1 MKFKQVT
8 LFGATG
14 LIGSYLLEFLLK
26 DSETHLINVVGR
38 NPFHLQHDKIN
49 NIVID
54 FQDLSS
60 ISDSITG
67 SEVVFVSI
75 GTTMSKVNRDKQ
87 KYKSVDFDIIFN
99 VANACKQKNISQL
112 IYVSSLGANS
122 NSSNFYLRLK
132 GEIDEA
138 IAELNL
144 NSTSVF
150 RPSVLLGKRNES
162 RPGEKILQL
171 VMPLLDFIIPSD
183 SKAIKAEDVAKSM
196 LNTIKNYTIR
206 YEWNGVRGKSF
217 TYNNYRVG
225 DRIPVSVSINAN

>member
-8 LFGATG
+8 LFGASG

-26 DSETHLINVVGR
+26 DSDIHLINVVGR

-54 FQDLSS
+54 FEDVSS
-60 ISDSITG
+60 ISNSITG
-67 SEVVFVSI
+67 SEAVFVSI
-75 GTTMSKVNRDKQ
+75 GTTMSKVNGDKI

-99 VANACKQKNISQL
+99 IANACKQKNINQF

-122 NSSNFYLRLK
+122 SSSNFYLRLK

-138 IAELNL
+138 VAKLNL

-162 RPGEKILQL
+162 RPGEKIMQF
-171 VMPLLDFIIPSD
+171 VMPLLDFMIPSN

-196 LNTIKNYTIR
+196 LNTTKNY
-206 YEWNGVRGKSF
+206 KSGLHIYQ
-217 TYNNYRVG
+217 YNQIK
-225 DRIPVSVSINAN
+225 DL

>member
-26 DSETHLINVVGR
+26 DSDIHLINVVGR

-54 FQDLSS
+54 FEDVSS
-60 ISDSITG
+60 ISNSITG
-67 SEVVFVSI
+67 SEAVFVSI
-75 GTTMSKVNRDKQ
+75 GTTMSKVNGDKI

-99 VANACKQKNISQL
+99 IANACKQKNINQF
-112 IYVSSLGANS
+112 IYVSSLGANA

-138 IAELNL
+138 VAKLNL

-150 RPSVLLGKRNES
+150 RPSVLLGKRNEF
-162 RPGEKILQL
+162 RPGEKIMQF
-171 VMPLLDFIIPSD
+171 VMPLLDFMIPSN

-196 LNTIKNYTIR
+196 LNTTKNY
-206 YEWNGVRGKSF
+206 KSGLHIYQ
-217 TYNNYRVG
+217 YNQIK
-225 DRIPVSVSINAN
+225 DL

>member
-14 LIGSYLLEFLLK
+14 LIGGYLLKFLLK
-26 DSETHLINVVGR
+26 DSDIHLINLVGR
-38 NPFHLQHDKIN
+38 KPFHLQHDKIN

-54 FQDLSS
+54 FEDFSS
-60 ISDSITG
+60 ILNSVSG
-67 SEVVFVSI
+67 SEIVFVSI
-75 GTTMSKVNRDKQ
+75 GTTMSKVNGDKQ

-99 VANACKQKNISQL
+99 IAKACKQKNVRQL

-150 RPSVLLGKRNES
+150 RPSVLLGKRNEP
-162 RPGEKILQL
+162 RPGEKILQF

-196 LNTIKNYTIR
+196 LNNSKNYKSGFHIFQYNQIKNI
-206 YEWNGVRGKSF
+206 
-217 TYNNYRVG
+217 
-225 DRIPVSVSINAN
+225 

>member
-14 LIGSYLLEFLLK
+14 LIGGYLLEFLLK
-26 DSETHLINVVGR
+26 DSEIHLINIVGR

-54 FQDLSS
+54 FEDVSS
-60 ISDSITG
+60 ISNSITG
-67 SEVVFVSI
+67 SEAVFVSI
-75 GTTMSKVNRDKQ
+75 GTTMSKVNGDKI

-99 VANACKQKNISQL
+99 IANACKQKNINQF
-112 IYVSSLGANS
+112 IYVSSLGANP

-138 IAELNL
+138 VAKLNL
-144 NSTSVF
+144 NSTYIF
-150 RPSVLLGKRNES
+150 RPSILLGKRNES
-162 RPGEKILQL
+162 RPGEKIMQF
-171 VMPLLDFIIPSD
+171 VMPLLDFMIPSN

-196 LNTIKNYTIR
+196 LNTIKNY
-206 YEWNGVRGKSF
+206 KSGLHIYQ
-217 TYNNYRVG
+217 YNQ
-225 DRIPVSVSINAN
+225 IKEL

>member
-1 MKFKQVT
+1 
-8 LFGATG
+8 LEPTG

-26 DSETHLINVVGR
+26 DSDIHLINVVGR

-54 FQDLSS
+54 FEDVSS
-60 ISDSITG
+60 ISNSITG
-67 SEVVFVSI
+67 SEAVFVSI
-75 GTTMSKVNRDKQ
+75 GTTMSKVNGDKI

-99 VANACKQKNISQL
+99 IANACKQKNINQF
-112 IYVSSLGANS
+112 IYVSSLGANA

-138 IAELNL
+138 VAKLNL

-162 RPGEKILQL
+162 RPGEKIMQFI
-171 VMPLLDFIIPSD
+171 MPLLDFMIPSN
-183 SKAIKAEDVAKSM
+183 SKAIKAKDVAKSM
-196 LNTIKNYTIR
+196 FNTSKNYKS
-206 YEWNGVRGKSF
+206 GVRIYH
-217 TYNNYRVG
+217 YNE
-225 DRIPVSVSINAN
+225 IKEL

>member
-26 DSETHLINVVGR
+26 DSDIHLINVVGR

-54 FQDLSS
+54 FEDVSS
-60 ISDSITG
+60 ISNSITG

-75 GTTMSKVNRDKQ
+75 GTTMSKVNGDKI

-99 VANACKQKNISQL
+99 IANACKQKNINQF

-122 NSSNFYLRLK
+122 SSSNFYLRLK

-138 IAELNL
+138 VAKLNL

-162 RPGEKILQL
+162 RPGEKIMQF
-171 VMPLLDFIIPSD
+171 VMPLLDFMIPSN

-196 LNTIKNYTIR
+196 LNTTKNY
-206 YEWNGVRGKSF
+206 KSGLHIYQ
-217 TYNNYRVG
+217 YNQIK
-225 DRIPVSVSINAN
+225 DL

>member
-26 DSETHLINVVGR
+26 DSDIHLINVVGR
-38 NPFHLQHDKIN
+38 NPFHLEHDKIN

-54 FQDLSS
+54 FEDVSS
-60 ISDSITG
+60 ISNSVTG
-67 SEVVFVSI
+67 SEAVFVSI
-75 GTTMSKVNRDKQ
+75 GTTMSKVNGDKI

-99 VANACKQKNISQL
+99 IANACKQKNINQF
-112 IYVSSLGANS
+112 IYVSSLGANP

-138 IAELNL
+138 VAKLNL
-144 NSTSVF
+144 NSTYIF
-150 RPSVLLGKRNES
+150 RPSILLGKRNES
-162 RPGEKILQL
+162 RPGEKIMQF
-171 VMPLLDFIIPSD
+171 VMPLLDFMIPSN

-196 LNTIKNYTIR
+196 LNTIKNY
-206 YEWNGVRGKSF
+206 KSGLHIYQ
-217 TYNNYRVG
+217 YNQ
-225 DRIPVSVSINAN
+225 IKEL

>member
-1 MKFKQVT
+1 MKFRQVT

-26 DSETHLINVVGR
+26 DSDIHLINVVGR
-38 NPFHLQHDKIN
+38 KPFHLQHDKIN

-54 FQDLSS
+54 FEDVHS
-60 ISDSITG
+60 ISDSIEG

-75 GTTMSKVNRDKQ
+75 GTTMSKVNGDKL

-99 VANACKQKNISQL
+99 IANACKQKNIEQF

-138 IAELNL
+138 VTELNL
-144 NSTSVF
+144 TSTSIF

-162 RPGEKILQL
+162 RPGEKIMQF
-171 VMPLLDFIIPSD
+171 VMPLLDFMIPAK
-183 SKAIKAEDVAKSM
+183 SKAIKAKDVAKSM
-196 LNTIKNYTIR
+196 FNTSKNY
-206 YEWNGVRGKSF
+206 NSGVRIYH
-217 TYNNYRVG
+217 YNEIKY
-225 DRIPVSVSINAN
+225 

>member
-38 NPFHLQHDKIN
+38 NPFHLQHDKVN

-132 GEIDEA
+132 GEIEEA
-138 IAELNL
+138 VAELNL
-144 NSTSVF
+144 TSTSVF

-162 RPGEKILQL
+162 RPGEKLLQFA
-171 VMPLLDFIIPSD
+171 MPLLDFMIPSN
-183 SKAIKAEDVAKSM
+183 SKAIKAKDVAKSM
-196 LNTIKNYTIR
+196 FNTSKNYKS
-206 YEWNGVRGKSF
+206 GVRIYH
-217 TYNNYRVG
+217 YNE
-225 DRIPVSVSINAN
+225 IKEL

>member
-14 LIGSYLLEFLLK
+14 LIGSYLLKFLLK
-26 DSETHLINVVGR
+26 DSDIHLINLVCR
-38 NPFHLQHDKIN
+38 KPFHLQHDKIN

-54 FQDLSS
+54 FEDFSS
-60 ISDSITG
+60 ILNSVSG
-67 SEVVFVSI
+67 SEIVFVSI
-75 GTTMSKVNRDKQ
+75 GTTMSKVNGDKQ

-99 VANACKQKNISQL
+99 IAKACKQKNVRQL

-196 LNTIKNYTIR
+196 LNNSKNYKSGFHIFQYNQIKNI
-206 YEWNGVRGKSF
+206 
-217 TYNNYRVG
+217 
-225 DRIPVSVSINAN
+225 

>member
-14 LIGSYLLEFLLK
+14 LIGGYLLEFLLK
-26 DSETHLINVVGR
+26 DSDIHLINLVGR
-38 NPFHLQHDKIN
+38 KPFHLQHDKIN

-54 FQDLSS
+54 FEDVHS
-60 ISDSITG
+60 ISDSIEG
-67 SEVVFVSI
+67 SEIVFVSI
-75 GTTMSKVNRDKQ
+75 GTTMSKVNGNKL

-99 VANACKQKNISQL
+99 IAKACKQKNISQFL
-112 IYVSSLGANS
+112 YVSSLGANP

-162 RPGEKILQL
+162 RPGEKILQF
-171 VMPLLDFIIPSD
+171 VMPLLDFMIPSD

-196 LNTIKNYTIR
+196 LNNSKNYKSGFHIFQYNQIKNI
-206 YEWNGVRGKSF
+206 
-217 TYNNYRVG
+217 
-225 DRIPVSVSINAN
+225 

>member
-14 LIGSYLLEFLLK
+14 LIGGYLLKFLLK
-26 DSETHLINVVGR
+26 DSDIHLINLVCR
-38 NPFHLQHDKIN
+38 KPFHLQHDKIN

-54 FQDLSS
+54 FEDFSS
-60 ISDSITG
+60 ILNSVSG
-67 SEVVFVSI
+67 SEIVFVSI
-75 GTTMSKVNRDKQ
+75 GTTMSKVNGDKQ

-99 VANACKQKNISQL
+99 IAKACKQKNVRQL

-150 RPSVLLGKRNES
+150 RPSVLLGKRNET

-196 LNTIKNYTIR
+196 LNNSKNYKSGFHIFQYNQIKNI
-206 YEWNGVRGKSF
+206 
-217 TYNNYRVG
+217 
-225 DRIPVSVSINAN
+225 

>member
-1 MKFKQVT
+1 LK
-8 LFGATG
+8 
-14 LIGSYLLEFLLK
+14 FLLK
-26 DSETHLINVVGR
+26 DSDIHLINLVGR
-38 NPFHLQHDKIN
+38 KPFHLQHDKIN

-54 FQDLSS
+54 FEDFSS
-60 ISDSITG
+60 ILNSVSG
-67 SEVVFVSI
+67 SEIVFVSI
-75 GTTMSKVNRDKQ
+75 GTTMSKVNGDKQ

-99 VANACKQKNISQL
+99 IAKACKQKNVRQL

-162 RPGEKILQL
+162 RPGEKILQF

-196 LNTIKNYTIR
+196 LNNSKNYKSGFHIFQYNQIKNI
-206 YEWNGVRGKSF
+206 
-217 TYNNYRVG
+217 
-225 DRIPVSVSINAN
+225 

>member
-8 LFGATG
+8 LFGASG

-26 DSETHLINVVGR
+26 DSDIHLINVVGR

-54 FQDLSS
+54 FEDVSS
-60 ISDSITG
+60 ISNSITG
-67 SEVVFVSI
+67 SEAVFVSI
-75 GTTMSKVNRDKQ
+75 GTTMSKVNGDKI

-99 VANACKQKNISQL
+99 IANACKQKNINQF

-138 IAELNL
+138 VAKLNL

-162 RPGEKILQL
+162 RPGEKIMQF
-171 VMPLLDFIIPSD
+171 VMPLLDFMIPSN

-196 LNTIKNYTIR
+196 LNTTKNY
-206 YEWNGVRGKSF
+206 KSGLHIYQ
-217 TYNNYRVG
+217 YNQIK
-225 DRIPVSVSINAN
+225 DL

>member
-14 LIGSYLLEFLLK
+14 LIGGYLLKFLLK
-26 DSETHLINVVGR
+26 DSDIHLINLVGR
-38 NPFHLQHDKIN
+38 KPFHLQHDKIN

-54 FQDLSS
+54 FEDFSS
-60 ISDSITG
+60 ILNSVSG
-67 SEVVFVSI
+67 SEIVFVSI
-75 GTTMSKVNRDKQ
+75 GTTMSKVNGDKQ
-87 KYKSVDFDIIFN
+87 KYKSIDFDIIFN
-99 VANACKQKNISQL
+99 IAKACKQKNVRQL

-162 RPGEKILQL
+162 RPGEKILQF
-171 VMPLLDFIIPSD
+171 VMPLLDFMIPSD

-196 LNTIKNYTIR
+196 LNNSKNYKSGFHIFQYNQIKNI
-206 YEWNGVRGKSF
+206 
-217 TYNNYRVG
+217 
-225 DRIPVSVSINAN
+225 

>member
-26 DSETHLINVVGR
+26 DSDIHLINVVGR
-38 NPFHLQHDKIN
+38 NPFHLEHDKIN

-54 FQDLSS
+54 FEDVSS
-60 ISDSITG
+60 ISNSVTG
-67 SEVVFVSI
+67 SEAVFVSI
-75 GTTMSKVNRDKQ
+75 GTTMSKVNGDKI

-99 VANACKQKNISQL
+99 IANACKQKNINQF
-112 IYVSSLGANS
+112 IYVSSLGANA

-138 IAELNL
+138 VAKLNL

-162 RPGEKILQL
+162 RPGEKIMQFI
-171 VMPLLDFIIPSD
+171 MPLLDFMIPSN
-183 SKAIKAEDVAKSM
+183 SKAIKAKDVAKSM
-196 LNTIKNYTIR
+196 FNTSKNYKS
-206 YEWNGVRGKSF
+206 GVRIYH
-217 TYNNYRVG
+217 YNE
-225 DRIPVSVSINAN
+225 IKEL

>member
-132 GEIDEA
+132 GEIEEA
-138 IAELNL
+138 VAELNL
-144 NSTSVF
+144 TSTSVF

-162 RPGEKILQL
+162 RPGEKLLQL
-171 VMPLLDFIIPSD
+171 AMPLLDFMIPSN
-183 SKAIKAEDVAKSM
+183 SKAIKAKDVAKSM
-196 LNTIKNYTIR
+196 FNTSKNYKS
-206 YEWNGVRGKSF
+206 GVRIYH
-217 TYNNYRVG
+217 YNE
-225 DRIPVSVSINAN
+225 IKEL

>member
-14 LIGSYLLEFLLK
+14 LIGSYLLELLLK
-26 DSETHLINVVGR
+26 DSDIHLINVVGR

-54 FQDLSS
+54 FEDVSS
-60 ISDSITG
+60 ISNSITG
-67 SEVVFVSI
+67 SEAVFVSI
-75 GTTMSKVNRDKQ
+75 GTTMSKVNGDKI

-99 VANACKQKNISQL
+99 IANACKQKNINQF
-112 IYVSSLGANS
+112 IYVSSLGANA

-138 IAELNL
+138 VAKLNL

-162 RPGEKILQL
+162 RPGEKIMQF
-171 VMPLLDFIIPSD
+171 VMPLLDFMIPSN

-196 LNTIKNYTIR
+196 LNTTKKYKTGLHIYQYSQII
-206 YEWNGVRGKSF
+206 
-217 TYNNYRVG
+217 
-225 DRIPVSVSINAN
+225 DL

>member
-14 LIGSYLLEFLLK
+14 LIGGYLLKFLLK
-26 DSETHLINVVGR
+26 DSDIHLINLVGR
-38 NPFHLQHDKIN
+38 KPFHLQHDKIN

-54 FQDLSS
+54 FEDFSS
-60 ISDSITG
+60 ILNSVSG
-67 SEVVFVSI
+67 SEIVFVSI
-75 GTTMSKVNRDKQ
+75 GTTMSKVNGDKQ

-99 VANACKQKNISQL
+99 IAKACKQKNVRQL

-196 LNTIKNYTIR
+196 LNTIKNY
-206 YEWNGVRGKSF
+206 KSGLHIYQ
-217 TYNNYRVG
+217 YNQ
-225 DRIPVSVSINAN
+225 IKEL

>member
-132 GEIDEA
+132 GEIEVA
-138 IAELNL
+138 VAELNL
-144 NSTSVF
+144 TSTSVF

-162 RPGEKILQL
+162 RPGEKLLQFA
-171 VMPLLDFIIPSD
+171 MPLLDFMIPSN
-183 SKAIKAEDVAKSM
+183 SKAIKAKDVAKSM
-196 LNTIKNYTIR
+196 FNTSKNYKS
-206 YEWNGVRGKSF
+206 GVRIYH
-217 TYNNYRVG
+217 YNE
-225 DRIPVSVSINAN
+225 IKEL

>member
-14 LIGSYLLEFLLK
+14 LIGSYLLKFLLK
-26 DSETHLINVVGR
+26 DSDIHLINLVGR
-38 NPFHLQHDKIN
+38 KPFHLQHDKIN

-54 FQDLSS
+54 FEDFSS
-60 ISDSITG
+60 ILNSVSG
-67 SEVVFVSI
+67 SEAVFVSI
-75 GTTMSKVNRDKQ
+75 GTTMSKVNGDKIM
-87 KYKSVDFDIIFN
+87 YKSVDFDIIFN
-99 VANACKQKNISQL
+99 IAKACKQKNVRQL

-196 LNTIKNYTIR
+196 LNNSKNYKSGFHIFQYNQIKNI
-206 YEWNGVRGKSF
+206 
-217 TYNNYRVG
+217 
-225 DRIPVSVSINAN
+225 

>member
-14 LIGSYLLEFLLK
+14 LIGGYLLKFLLK
-26 DSETHLINVVGR
+26 DSDIHLINLVGR
-38 NPFHLQHDKIN
+38 KPFHLQHDKIN

-54 FQDLSS
+54 FEDFSS
-60 ISDSITG
+60 ILNSVSG
-67 SEVVFVSI
+67 SEIVFVSI
-75 GTTMSKVNRDKQ
+75 GTTMSKVNGDKQ

-99 VANACKQKNISQL
+99 IAKACKQKNVRQL

-150 RPSVLLGKRNES
+150 RRPVLLGKRNEP
-162 RPGEKILQL
+162 RPGEKILQF

-196 LNTIKNYTIR
+196 LNNSKNYKSGFHIFQYNQIKNI
-206 YEWNGVRGKSF
+206 
-217 TYNNYRVG
+217 
-225 DRIPVSVSINAN
+225 

>member
-54 FQDLSS
+54 FQDLKS

-99 VANACKQKNISQL
+99 VANACKQKNINQL

-132 GEIDEA
+132 GEIEEA
-138 IAELNL
+138 VAELNL
-144 NSTSVF
+144 TSTSVF

-162 RPGEKILQL
+162 RPGEKLLQFA
-171 VMPLLDFIIPSD
+171 MPLLDFMIPSN
-183 SKAIKAEDVAKSM
+183 SKAIKAKDVAKSM
-196 LNTIKNYTIR
+196 FNTSKNYKS
-206 YEWNGVRGKSF
+206 GVRIYH
-217 TYNNYRVG
+217 YNE
-225 DRIPVSVSINAN
+225 IKEL

>member
-99 VANACKQKNISQL
+99 VANACKQKNINQL

-132 GEIDEA
+132 GEIEEA
-138 IAELNL
+138 VAELNL
-144 NSTSVF
+144 TSTSVF

-162 RPGEKILQL
+162 RPGEKLLQFA
-171 VMPLLDFIIPSD
+171 MPLLDFMIPSN
-183 SKAIKAEDVAKSM
+183 SKAIKAKDVAKSM
-196 LNTIKNYTIR
+196 FNTSKNYKS
-206 YEWNGVRGKSF
+206 GVRIYH
-217 TYNNYRVG
+217 YNE
-225 DRIPVSVSINAN
+225 IKES

>member
-26 DSETHLINVVGR
+26 DSDIHLINVVGR

-54 FQDLSS
+54 FEDVSS
-60 ISDSITG
+60 ISNSITG
-67 SEVVFVSI
+67 REAVFVSI
-75 GTTMSKVNRDKQ
+75 GTTMSKVNGDKI

-99 VANACKQKNISQL
+99 IANACKQKNINQF
-112 IYVSSLGANS
+112 IYVSSLGANA

-138 IAELNL
+138 VAKLNL

-162 RPGEKILQL
+162 RPGEKIMQF
-171 VMPLLDFIIPSD
+171 VMPLLDFMIPSN

-196 LNTIKNYTIR
+196 LNTTKNY
-206 YEWNGVRGKSF
+206 KSGLHI
-217 TYNNYRVG
+217 YQYSQII
-225 DRIPVSVSINAN
+225 DL

>member
-8 LFGATG
+8 LFGASG

-26 DSETHLINVVGR
+26 DSDIHLINVVGR

-54 FQDLSS
+54 FEDVSS
-60 ISDSITG
+60 ISNSITG
-67 SEVVFVSI
+67 SEAVFVSI
-75 GTTMSKVNRDKQ
+75 GTTMSKVNGDKI

-99 VANACKQKNISQL
+99 IANACKQKNINQF

-138 IAELNL
+138 VAKLNL

-150 RPSVLLGKRNES
+150 RPSVLLGKRNEF
-162 RPGEKILQL
+162 RPGEKIMQF
-171 VMPLLDFIIPSD
+171 VMPLLDFMIPSN

-196 LNTIKNYTIR
+196 LNTTKNYKTGLHI
-206 YEWNGVRGKSF
+206 YQYSQII
-217 TYNNYRVG
+217 
-225 DRIPVSVSINAN
+225 DL

>member
-14 LIGSYLLEFLLK
+14 LIGGYLLKFLLK
-26 DSETHLINVVGR
+26 DSDIHLINLVGR
-38 NPFHLQHDKIN
+38 KPFHLQHDKIN

-54 FQDLSS
+54 FEDFSS
-60 ISDSITG
+60 ILNSVSG
-67 SEVVFVSI
+67 SEIVFVSI
-75 GTTMSKVNRDKQ
+75 GTTMSKVNGDKQ

-132 GEIDEA
+132 GEIEEA
-138 IAELNL
+138 VAELNL
-144 NSTSVF
+144 TSTSVF

-162 RPGEKILQL
+162 RPGEKLLQFA
-171 VMPLLDFIIPSD
+171 MPLLDFMIPSN
-183 SKAIKAEDVAKSM
+183 SKAIKAKDVAKSM
-196 LNTIKNYTIR
+196 FNISKNYKS
-206 YEWNGVRGKSF
+206 GVRIYH
-217 TYNNYRVG
+217 YNE
-225 DRIPVSVSINAN
+225 IKEL

>member
-26 DSETHLINVVGR
+26 DSDIHLINVVGR

-54 FQDLSS
+54 FEDVSS
-60 ISDSITG
+60 ISNSITG

-75 GTTMSKVNRDKQ
+75 GTTMSKVNGDKI
-87 KYKSVDFDIIFN
+87 KYKSIDFDIIFN
-99 VANACKQKNISQL
+99 IANTCKQKNINQF
-112 IYVSSLGANS
+112 IYVSSLGANA

-138 IAELNL
+138 VAKLNL
-144 NSTSVF
+144 NSTYVF

-162 RPGEKILQL
+162 RPGEKIMQF
-171 VMPLLDFIIPSD
+171 VMPLLDFMIPLN

-196 LNTIKNYTIR
+196 LNTTKNY
-206 YEWNGVRGKSF
+206 KSGLHIYH
-217 TYNNYRVG
+217 YNEIKG
-225 DRIPVSVSINAN
+225 S

>member
-26 DSETHLINVVGR
+26 DSDIHLINVVGR

-54 FQDLSS
+54 FEDVSS
-60 ISDSITG
+60 ISNSVTG
-67 SEVVFVSI
+67 SEAVFVSI
-75 GTTMSKVNRDKQ
+75 GTTMSKVNGDKI

-99 VANACKQKNISQL
+99 IANACKQKNINQF
-112 IYVSSLGANS
+112 IYVSSLGANP

-138 IAELNL
+138 VAKLNL
-144 NSTSVF
+144 NSTYIF
-150 RPSVLLGKRNES
+150 RPSILLGKRNES
-162 RPGEKILQL
+162 RPGEKIMQF
-171 VMPLLDFIIPSD
+171 VMPLLDFMIPSN

-196 LNTIKNYTIR
+196 LNTIKNY
-206 YEWNGVRGKSF
+206 KSGLHIYQ
-217 TYNNYRVG
+217 YNQ
-225 DRIPVSVSINAN
+225 IKEL

>member
-99 VANACKQKNISQL
+99 IANACKQKNISQL

-132 GEIDEA
+132 GEIEEA
-138 IAELNL
+138 VAELNL
-144 NSTSVF
+144 TSTSVF

-162 RPGEKILQL
+162 RPGEKLLQFA
-171 VMPLLDFIIPSD
+171 MPLLDFMIPSN
-183 SKAIKAEDVAKSM
+183 SKAIKAKDVAKSM
-196 LNTIKNYTIR
+196 FNTSKNYKS
-206 YEWNGVRGKSF
+206 GVRIYH
-217 TYNNYRVG
+217 YNE
-225 DRIPVSVSINAN
+225 IKEL

>member
-67 SEVVFVSI
+67 SEVVFISI

-132 GEIDEA
+132 GEIEEA
-138 IAELNL
+138 VAELNL
-144 NSTSVF
+144 TSTSVF

-162 RPGEKILQL
+162 IPGEKLLQFA
-171 VMPLLDFIIPSD
+171 MPLLDFMIPSN
-183 SKAIKAEDVAKSM
+183 SKAIKAKDVAKSM
-196 LNTIKNYTIR
+196 FNTSKNYKS
-206 YEWNGVRGKSF
+206 GVRIYH
-217 TYNNYRVG
+217 YNE
-225 DRIPVSVSINAN
+225 IKEL

>member
-26 DSETHLINVVGR
+26 DSDIHLINVVGR

-54 FQDLSS
+54 FEDVSS
-60 ISDSITG
+60 ISNSITG

-75 GTTMSKVNRDKQ
+75 GTTMSKVNGDKI

-99 VANACKQKNISQL
+99 IANACKQKNINQF
-112 IYVSSLGANS
+112 IYVSSLGANA

-138 IAELNL
+138 VAKLNL

-162 RPGEKILQL
+162 RPGEKIMQF
-171 VMPLLDFIIPSD
+171 VMPLLDFMIPSN

-196 LNTIKNYTIR
+196 LNTTKNY
-206 YEWNGVRGKSF
+206 KSGLHIYQ
-217 TYNNYRVG
+217 YNQIK
-225 DRIPVSVSINAN
+225 DL